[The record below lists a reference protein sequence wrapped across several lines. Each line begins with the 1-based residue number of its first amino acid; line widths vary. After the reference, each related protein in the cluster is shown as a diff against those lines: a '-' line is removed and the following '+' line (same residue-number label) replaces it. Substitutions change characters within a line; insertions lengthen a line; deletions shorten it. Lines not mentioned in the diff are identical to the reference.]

1 MKKNPYWIERLKE
14 KWNLKNARLVFVI
27 LTVFALTGTTVLV
40 IKKPLTDWLYP
51 EGNSSTVF
59 TIVYLILILPVYNI
73 LLLFY
78 GFIFGQFR
86 FFWEYEKKFFRKILR
101 K

>member
-1 MKKNPYWIERLKE
+1 MKWSLD
-14 KWNLKNARLVFVI
+14 NARQVLVI
-27 LTVFALTGTTVLV
+27 LLVFALTGTTVLV
-40 IKKPLTDWLYP
+40 IKKPLTNWLYP
-51 EGNSSTVF
+51 EGNYSALFTV
-59 TIVYLILILPVYNI
+59 IYLIFILPVYNI

-86 FFWEYEKKFFRKILR
+86 FFWKYEKRFFRKILR